1 MPSTLASRFHITLTG
16 VARVRRTDHPIF
28 FKTGMMDWVNHVPVY
43 ILNTAMFSVRCG
55 DAILL
60 KALILCGIPG
70 GIDYFL
76 QVGGRAA
83 VGDAPTGSQRVD
95 VRSERVASGSSWP
108 AGRGER
114 GGQQGEEGLRCDAR
128 GARRRRARPRQALA
142 EAAQTWPVGAAPC
155 RCSRE
160 RVSSR
165 VRRTRTTARRSTRG
179 CGRRLAASRAT

>member
-1 MPSTLASRFHITLTG
+1 MPSPLASRFHITLTG

-28 FKTGMMDWVNHVPVY
+28 FKTGMMDWVHHVPVY

-83 VGDAPTGSQRVD
+83 VGDAPRAANESTC
-95 VRSERVASGSSWP
+95 VASAWRVGVVGP
-108 AGRGER
+108 
-114 GGQQGEEGLRCDAR
+114 
-128 GARRRRARPRQALA
+128 P
-142 EAAQTWPVGAAPC
+142 GAA
-155 RCSRE
+155 S
-160 RVSSR
+160 
-165 VRRTRTTARRSTRG
+165 AAGNRG
-179 CGRRLAASRAT
+179 RKA